1 MNITNPIYT
10 SMSDSEYYC
19 QLTETGVWLCK
30 HTDLNG
36 VAITAFGIGF
46 AIGATLML
54 VLCFLIDRTT

>member
-19 QLTETGVWLCK
+19 HLTDTGVWLCK

-36 VAITAFGIGF
+36 VAIGAFGVGV
-46 AIGATLML
+46 AIATLML
-54 VLCFLIDRTT
+54 VLCFLLIDRTT

>member
-19 QLTETGVWLCK
+19 HLTDTGVWLCK

-36 VAITAFGIGF
+36 VAIGAFGVGV
-46 AIGATLML
+46 AIATLML
-54 VLCFLIDRTT
+54 VLCFLIVEQRY